1 MWSDVIPS
9 LPLSSLCP
17 FLPSPPLVVNFL
29 LPRCSCISSYSVCC
43 CCCCSSSSSCYFWCY
58 CCFSLSSYFLLSL
71 LLHWIVC
78 LSNVYLKR
86 QLTSICINLS
96 HHQEIPNQSIQSIQ
110 SNKIPLLDPNTAI
123 YRVTIFVLL
132 ALLCVTVFMG
142 MVYHS
147 WYKGMQKRRYDIQGK
162 LEAVT
167 C

>member
-1 MWSDVIPS
+1 MRSDVIPS

-17 FLPSPPLVVNFL
+17 P
-29 LPRCSCISSYSVCC
+29 
-43 CCCCSSSSSCYFWCY
+43 
-58 CCFSLSSYFLLSL
+58 SL
-71 LLHWIVC
+71 LLLLLLTFCCHVVHVFLLILFVVVVVAVLLLLVIFDAIVVFRC
-78 LSNVYLKR
+78 LHIFFLVFCFTGLSNVYLKR
-86 QLTSICINLS
+86 QLTSMRINLP

-110 SNKIPLLDPNTAI
+110 SNKIPLLDPSTAI

-132 ALLCVTVFMG
+132 ALLCVAVFMG

-162 LEAVT
+162 LEAVM